1 MENKVLAIV
10 DGREIKESDL
20 NILIKNLGQNISYF
34 QGEEGRKK
42 LIDELVMH
50 ELMYS
55 DAVEKNLESEEGFI
69 EVFNDMKRSM
79 LQQYNLRKMFNSITI
94 LDEELKDFYEKNKNL
109 YNRQEMAKAS
119 HILVDTEEKANEILE
134 DLTDGL
140 SFEEAANKYSSCPS
154 KQNGGAL
161 GQFGKGQMVKEFEDA
176 VFSMNLGEISAPVK
190 TQFGY
195 HIIKLTEHTPAKSA
209 DFEEAYQEVKENYF
223 AVKQENLYKS
233 KKEELTKKYD
243 VVIFE

>member
-1 MENKVLAIV
+1 MEDKVLAIV
-10 DGREIKESDL
+10 DGREVKELDL
-20 NILIKNLGQNISYF
+20 NNLMINLGQNATYF

-42 LIDELVMH
+42 LIDELIMH

-55 DAVEKNLESEEGFI
+55 DAVENNLENEEEFI
-69 EVFNDMKRSM
+69 EVFNNMKKSM
-79 LQQYNLRKMFNSITI
+79 LQQYNLRKMFNKITI
-94 LDEELKDFYEKNKNL
+94 SEDELKDFYEKNKYL
-109 YNRQEMAKAS
+109 YNRPEMVKAS

-134 DLTDGL
+134 DITDGL
-140 SFEEAANKYSSCPS
+140 SFEDAAKEYSSCPS
-154 KQNGGAL
+154 KQDGGAL

-176 VFSMNLGEISAPVK
+176 VFSMRIGEISAPVK

-195 HIIKLTEHTPAKSA
+195 HIIKLTEHMPAKSA
-209 DFEEAYQEVKENYF
+209 EFEEVYQEVKDNCF
-223 AVKQENLYKS
+223 AVKQENVYKN

>member
-1 MENKVLAIV
+1 MV
-10 DGREIKESDL
+10 
-20 NILIKNLGQNISYF
+20 
-34 QGEEGRKK
+34 
-42 LIDELVMH
+42 
-50 ELMYS
+50 
-55 DAVEKNLESEEGFI
+55 
-69 EVFNDMKRSM
+69 
-79 LQQYNLRKMFNSITI
+79 
-94 LDEELKDFYEKNKNL
+94 
-109 YNRQEMAKAS
+109 KAS

>member
-1 MENKVLAIV
+1 MENKTLAIV

-20 NILIKNLGQNISYF
+20 SNLLQSLGQNAAYF
-34 QGEEGRKK
+34 QGDEGRKK

-55 DAVEKNLESEEGFI
+55 DAVENNLENEQEFI
-69 EVFNDMKRSM
+69 EVFNNMKKSM
-79 LQQYNLRKMFNSITI
+79 LQQYNLRKMFNNIELS
-94 LDEELKDFYEKNKNL
+94 DEELKDFYEKNKHF
-109 YNRQEMAKAS
+109 YNRPETVKAS

-134 DLTDGL
+134 DITDGL
-140 SFEEAANKYSSCPS
+140 SFEDAAKEYSSCPS
-154 KQNGGAL
+154 KEEGGAL

-176 VFSMNLGEISAPVK
+176 VFSMNVGEISQPVK

-195 HIIKLTEHTPAKSA
+195 HLIKLTEHLPARSA
-209 DFEEAYQEVKENYF
+209 EFDEVYQEVKDNCF
-223 AVKQENLYKS
+223 AVKQENVYKIR
-233 KKEELTKKYD
+233 KEDLVKKYD